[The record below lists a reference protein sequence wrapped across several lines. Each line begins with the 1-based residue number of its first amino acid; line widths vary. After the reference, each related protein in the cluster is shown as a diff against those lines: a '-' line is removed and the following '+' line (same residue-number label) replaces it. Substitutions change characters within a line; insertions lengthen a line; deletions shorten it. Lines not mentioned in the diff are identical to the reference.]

1 MEVGFV
7 KWKDFCNELHEQ
19 LQAGAHE
26 HLTFGVPTMA
36 PSMPA
41 TKLPLDMH
49 TLRQLTIEP
58 SLLTSFNTVGP
69 YIYLPFCPISIHI
82 C

>member
-1 MEVGFV
+1 MNLFEKYLPLDLVEVGFV
-7 KWKDFCNELHEQ
+7 KWKDFCNELHIQ
-19 LQAGAHE
+19 LQAGEHE

-36 PSMPA
+36 PSIPA

-49 TLRQLTIEP
+49 T
-58 SLLTSFNTVGP
+58 